1 MSKKVPTLFDISA
14 NFISENISE
23 SYENGF
29 HYFRVSSSTYGPE
42 NKDLWTLKSIFTLQR
57 ALRPGLAH
65 LAVAI
70 ASMHGA
76 RAWYGT
82 IDSPSIYPERNL
94 FWYYKTI
101 SSKARQSS
109 FKNLQEYIAFRD
121 RLEEIEDA
129 EDIIKDIRY
138 IL

>member
-1 MSKKVPTLFDISA
+1 MDQK
-14 NFISENISE
+14 
-23 SYENGF
+23 
-29 HYFRVSSSTYGPE
+29 
-42 NKDLWTLKSIFTLQR
+42 NKDLWALKSIFTLQR

-70 ASMHGA
+70 FNHG
-76 RAWYGT
+76 AWYGT
-82 IDSPSIYPERNL
+82 IDSPYPERNL

-101 SSKARQSS
+101 SPKARQSS

-121 RLEEIEDA
+121 SLEEIEDA